1 MQTAVAFQHLDMLSV
16 VYNLNCIVQQCW
28 HPWQSTYPQ
37 APVLLRSNQSSIGKQ
52 LDGKMSLKLRQRA
65 ENAFA
70 KVPLNAPLLPLMPAG
85 C

>member
-1 MQTAVAFQHLDMLSV
+1 M
-16 VYNLNCIVQQCW
+16 NCIVQQSLLS
-28 HPWQSTYPQ
+28 WQAAHPQ
-37 APVLLRSNQSSIGKQ
+37 ALVLLRSNQSSIGKQ

-70 KVPLNAPLLPLMPAG
+70 KVPLDVPLLPLMPAG